1 MSARSQ
7 PAGVAELE
15 ALRGN
20 LEKREKTRA
29 SGLTVPAGE
38 ARHHWHHHYARQR
51 CLAILGA
58 AVREAQQTAQPG
70 S

>member
-1 MSARSQ
+1 VSARYQ

-20 LEKREKTRA
+20 LEKREKARA
-29 SGLTVPAGE
+29 SALAVLAGA
-38 ARHHWHHHYARQR
+38 ARHHWPHHYARQR

-58 AVREAQQTAQPG
+58 AVREAHQTAQPG